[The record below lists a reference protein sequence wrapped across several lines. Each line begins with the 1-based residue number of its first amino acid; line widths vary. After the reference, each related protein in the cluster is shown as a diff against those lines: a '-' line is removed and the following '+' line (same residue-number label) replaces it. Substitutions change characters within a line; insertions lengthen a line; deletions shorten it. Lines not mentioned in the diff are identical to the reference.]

1 MKLHRAFWAV
11 GAALTFLGA
20 AQLATRANPPPATAG
35 PGVSLS
41 VDGKAFLTQEPILAT
56 VRVQAR
62 GAVLPAAPGE
72 GSLRFEITP
81 AVKPRANAKPL
92 PLEGEGAELP
102 ATVRTY
108 DLVEWFQFPVE
119 GTWTVKA
126 VAEHN
131 GTTLESA
138 PLKISIARPAKGAKE
153 QSAVD
158 RLHHLPW
165 SNYTTNAFCGDCFDL
180 VKQWPDSRLARY
192 AHYWNGVFHQ
202 NKKEYDKAIAS
213 YRTAAKYAGFV
224 LADHAEFGVVECLVA
239 QKNTA
244 EAARQN
250 EALSRRLQERDGK
263 TGASTVL
270 LLSRRLTTQALS
282 ASRTE

>member
-1 MKLHRAFWAV
+1 
-11 GAALTFLGA
+11 
-20 AQLATRANPPPATAG
+20 
-35 PGVSLS
+35 
-41 VDGKAFLTQEPILAT
+41 
-56 VRVQAR
+56 
-62 GAVLPAAPGE
+62 E
-72 GSLRFEITP
+72 GS
-81 AVKPRANAKPL
+81 
-92 PLEGEGAELP
+92 
-102 ATVRTY
+102 
-108 DLVEWFQFPVE
+108 
-119 GTWTVKA
+119 WTVKA
-126 VAEHN
+126 VVENN
-131 GTTLESA
+131 GITFESA
-138 PLKISIARPAKGAKE
+138 PLKVSIARPAKGAKE

-224 LADHAEFGVVECLVA
+224 LADHADLGVIQCLVA

-250 EALSRRLQERDGK
+250 EALSRRIEDRDGK
-263 TGASTVL
+263 SGTSTVL
-270 LLSRRLTTQALS
+270 LL
-282 ASRTE
+282 